1 MESQNQIITTN
12 KPSAEVQHVLQ
23 HQPAFL
29 EDYKSVHNEVL
40 AQVMKSITHLNWSV
54 PDQASMGILVSEI
67 SNSIRNNYKQIR
79 VAEIGNC
86 FAKGIRGEYGEFMGL
101 SVVTFEKFIMGY
113 LVSDYRSNLGKT
125 LPKAEIP
132 SPPKELTKQDRID
145 FAQKAYDKYKIA
157 GFYNDLGNI
166 IYDFLDCEKL
176 IPFTTSEKFE
186 MLDQARQ
193 EEYKKL
199 QNPLSLE
206 EARRFNIQLEAL
218 MSSNDK
224 IIPRSK
230 RIALNR
236 YFKILLQQ
244 ETENIPFK

>member
-1 MESQNQIITTN
+1 MENNITPSNQDGS
-12 KPSAEVQHVLQ
+12 PQRHVLLNE
-23 HQPAFL
+23 PAFKKEITFVFNTVRASVAKCFIEL
-29 EDYKSVHNEVL
+29 NAAQMSANELNFMINELTKKIRDRYKSIRTE
-40 AQVMKSITHLNWSV
+40 
-54 PDQASMGILVSEI
+54 EI
-67 SNSIRNNYKQIR
+67 PTAFSNG
-79 VAEIGNC
+79 V
-86 FAKGIRGEYGEFMGL
+86 RGEYGEYYGL
-101 SVVTFEKFIMGY
+101 NLITFEKFIMGY

-166 IYDFLDCEKL
+166 IYDFLDFEKL
-176 IPFTTSEKFE
+176 IPFTTPEKFE

-199 QNPLSLE
+199 QNPLSVE
-206 EARRFNIQLEAL
+206 EARRFNIQIEAL

-244 ETENIPFK
+244 ETEDIPFK